1 MSEKEK
7 NVEQKISW
15 KGWVALI
22 ILVIAFSGV
31 LQNNPGPIA
40 ALDFANLNGKFGTI
54 FEGINFQGK
63 GGVGAREG
71 FAFTLTLIPT
81 VMLALG
87 FINVAESLGALRA
100 AERLFRPLLR
110 PVLGIPGIAGLAFV
124 STFTSSDVG
133 AVMTKDLVEKG
144 EITDDHRTIF
154 VSYQYAASAVITN
167 TFTCGAPLLPYS
179 LLPVGTIIV
188 LEMIVKVLGANVV
201 RIILNSKAKKNK
213 TGGKEYATAK

>member
-7 NVEQKISW
+7 KVEQKISW

-31 LQNNPGPIA
+31 LQKNPGPLA
-40 ALDFANLNGKFGTI
+40 ALDFANLNGQFGTI
-54 FEGINFQGK
+54 YENINFKGA

-87 FINVAESLGALRA
+87 FINVAESLGALKA
-100 AERLFRPLLR
+100 AEKLFRPLLK
-110 PVLGIPGIAGLAFV
+110 PLLGIPGIAGLAFV

-144 EITDDHRTIF
+144 EITDDERTIF

-167 TFTCGAPLLPYS
+167 TFTCGAPLLPMA
-179 LLPVGTIIV
+179 LLPVGIIIV
-188 LEMIVKVLGANVV
+188 LEMIVKILGANIV
-201 RIILNSKAKKNK
+201 RFILNSKAKKNRL
-213 TGGKEYATAK
+213 GCKEYGTAK

>member
-1 MSEKEK
+1 VSQNEQ
-7 NVEQKISW
+7 NVEYKISW

-22 ILVIAFSGV
+22 FLIIAFSGL
-31 LQNNPGPIA
+31 LQHRGGPFM

-54 FEGINFQGK
+54 YENINFQGK

-87 FINVAESLGALRA
+87 FINVADSLGALRA
-100 AERLFRPLLR
+100 AEKLFRPLLR

-133 AVMTKDLVEKG
+133 AVMTKDLVDKG

-167 TFTCGAPLLPYS
+167 TFTCGAPLLPIS

-188 LEMIVKVLGANVV
+188 LEMIVKVLGANIV
-201 RIILNSKAKKNK
+201 RIILNTRARKNAKEVK
-213 TGGKEYATAK
+213 

>member
-1 MSEKEK
+1 M
-7 NVEQKISW
+7 
-15 KGWVALI
+15 
-22 ILVIAFSGV
+22 VIAFSGV
-31 LQNNPGPIA
+31 LQINPGPLA
-40 ALDFANLNGKFGTI
+40 ALDFANLNGQFGTI
-54 FEGINFQGK
+54 YENINIKGA

-87 FINVAESLGALRA
+87 FINVAESLGALKA
-100 AERLFRPLLR
+100 AEKLFRPLLK
-110 PVLGIPGIAGLAFV
+110 PLLGIPGIAGLAFV

-144 EITDDHRTIF
+144 EITDDERTIF

-167 TFTCGAPLLPYS
+167 TFTCGAPLLPMA

-188 LEMIVKVLGANVV
+188 LEMIVKILGANIV
-201 RIILNSKAKKNK
+201 RFILNSKAKKNRL
-213 TGGKEYATAK
+213 GGKEYGTAK